1 MASTL
6 YSVSLCFLLFG
17 SDGACSQQNRKV
29 QVEVVKFSLYV
40 KNDVAL
46 SIFELL
52 YNDIRGFVIFNLIE
66 INIL

>member
-1 MASTL
+1 MLSTE
-6 YSVSLCFLLFG
+6 
-17 SDGACSQQNRKV
+17 QKV

-66 INIL
+66 VNIL